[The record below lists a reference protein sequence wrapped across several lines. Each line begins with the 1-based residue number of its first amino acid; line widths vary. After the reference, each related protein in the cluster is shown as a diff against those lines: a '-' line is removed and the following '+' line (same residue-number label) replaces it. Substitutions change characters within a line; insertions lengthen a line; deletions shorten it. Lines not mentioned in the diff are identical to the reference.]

1 MNAIRSPN
9 RDTQKTKRM
18 LKLPIHSKLAKR
30 SRPAFSP
37 ITVPGTPENQQYKNK
52 FETDEEKQDEDVD
65 LYYKIYAKYKPEMV
79 ESNAE
84 SVERTDAIET
94 EYKLRK
100 DLRKTDRKE
109 EKRINESKHSLFPF
123 QPIKPA
129 PRFKQVSK
137 TPVSNRRTHGVKPY
151 RREPVQKPCATSHNR
166 HRSWTL
172 RQP

>member
-52 FETDEEKQDEDVD
+52 FGIAEEKQDEDLD
-65 LYYKIYAKYKPEMV
+65 LYYKIYARYKPEMG

-84 SVERTDAIET
+84 SVERTDAIEA
-94 EYKLRK
+94 EYKLRMNLK
-100 DLRKTDRKE
+100 KADGKE
-109 EKRINESKHSLFPF
+109 EKRVNKTKHSLSPF

-129 PRFKQVSK
+129 PRFRSLRPPSPIIEPMVLNPTEENPYK
-137 TPVSNRRTHGVKPY
+137 TMCNKS
-151 RREPVQKPCATSHNR
+151 Q
-166 HRSWTL
+166 
-172 RQP
+172 